1 MIPRQYIPTQ
11 ADTLRFAG
19 CRICEHSQVV
29 GTTRTYPNIDCAP
42 AYALHV
48 RVGSLK
54 QTSRECPVLAIVLQ
68 KSKIERDQKFRE
80 SRFFDV
86 STAAKPRSADTMV
99 RGRFLC
105 ERMWSLASPLARR
118 ISGPRKF
125 CSSPKKDF
133 FNTIGRQSGRSPKRD
148 VILGSVGSK
157 HPGAAQAGGCCMQWN
172 ANAFEPMT
180 LWPGIGVMVRSIAG
194 HCSENSAILAP
205 CRSSARPA

>member
-1 MIPRQYIPTQ
+1 MIRKAIYSNSGRHVEVRGLQDLPS
-11 ADTLRFAG
+11 TL
-19 CRICEHSQVV
+19 QVV

-42 AYALHV
+42 AT
-48 RVGSLK
+48 RSMSGSG
-54 QTSRECPVLAIVLQ
+54 RIVLQ

-133 FNTIGRQSGRSPKRD
+133 FNTIGRK
-148 VILGSVGSK
+148 
-157 HPGAAQAGGCCMQWN
+157 AG
-172 ANAFEPMT
+172 
-180 LWPGIGVMVRSIAG
+180 VRQTKM
-194 HCSENSAILAP
+194 
-205 CRSSARPA
+205 SS